1 MTKNNAAEISLR
13 SLSLLAGLLV
23 AVLIILFA
31 GFLRYSWVAERES
44 ATREI
49 SSPLR
54 FAATYCEGYFGRV
67 EKQHRILALELLEQ
81 KGQVS
86 AGKAMKMLNNYK
98 GINHDQRWFS
108 LLSASGELIA
118 ETDTA
123 LNEHRPYYL
132 SEIPVRQL
140 PIEALPEERLELE
153 QIQEG
158 VSEESLTLPF
168 RFAIRDTQGELKYLV
183 RSRLR
188 LGLLQDFWKT
198 ALIPQESTF
207 GFLHHQGYLVSSY
220 SANPGAKTEKD
231 FGNASTLAL
240 AKHLQSTGFPTGGF
254 LQVHHNVEGPGHLVV
269 FQKLTY
275 HPITVFSSIPMSY
288 VWAGWWGRVRIP
300 TILVLAL
307 LVVGIATYWLVV
319 TQHQE
324 KRRFI
329 RKQLQLQDVAQG
341 ILVTQEQERARIS
354 HELHDEIGQSLTALK
369 ITINRAQQNV
379 VDRGRVESLLSTG
392 QQMVESL
399 MNDVREIAY
408 RLRPS
413 ELDQLGLAAALR
425 AHLEKAVRPLVQNV
439 TFLENLGDRRFS
451 ADLELCCF
459 RVAQE
464 ALTNCLRHAKAT
476 GLEVSLNYEPP
487 YLTLSVVDNGVGFDA
502 ASYYSAPDH
511 SRSLG
516 LVGMRERVMANGG
529 RFGIRRLPESGT
541 EVTATFDRA
550 GDFW

>member
-1 MTKNNAAEISLR
+1 MTKRNAAEISLQ
-13 SLSLLAGLLV
+13 SLSLLASLLLT
-23 AVLIILFA
+23 VLIILFA

-54 FAATYCEGYFGRV
+54 FAATYCEGYFTRI

-81 KGQVS
+81 KGQIS
-86 AGKAMKMLNNYK
+86 ADKAIKMLNNYK

-108 LLSASGELIA
+108 LLSASGELVA

-123 LNEHRPYYL
+123 LGEHRPYYL
-132 SEIPVRQL
+132 SEIPVRRL
-140 PIEALPEERLELE
+140 PIEAIPEERLELE
-153 QIQEG
+153 QIQETIP
-158 VSEESLTLPF
+158 EESLTLPF
-168 RFAIRDTQGELKYLV
+168 RYAVRDARGELKYLV

-207 GFLHHQGYLVSSY
+207 GFLHHQGYLVSGY
-220 SANPGAKTEKD
+220 SANPGAQTEKD
-231 FGNASTLAL
+231 FGKPSTLAL
-240 AKHLQSTGFPTGGF
+240 AKHLQSAGFPTSGF
-254 LQVHHNVEGPGHLVV
+254 LQIHHDAEGPDQLVV

-275 HPITVFSSIPMSY
+275 HPVTVFSSIPMSY
-288 VWAGWWGRVRIP
+288 VWAGWWGRVKIP
-300 TILVLAL
+300 TILVFAL

-319 TQHQE
+319 SQHQE

-329 RKQLQLQDVAQG
+329 RKQLQLHDVAQG

-379 VDRGRVESLLSTG
+379 IDRSRVESLLSTG
-392 QQMVESL
+392 QQMVETL

-425 AHLEKAVRPLVQNV
+425 AHLEKTIRPLMQNV
-439 TFLENLGDRRFS
+439 TFLENLGNRRFPPN
-451 ADLELCCF
+451 LELCCF

-476 GLEVSLNYEPP
+476 VLEVSLNSESTH
-487 YLTLSVVDNGVGFDA
+487 LTLSIVDNGVGFDP
-502 ASYYSAPDH
+502 ASYYSAQDN

-529 RFGIRRLPESGT
+529 RFGIRRLPKGGA
-541 EVTATFDRA
+541 EVTATFDMA
-550 GDFW
+550 GEA

>member
-1 MTKNNAAEISLR
+1 MTKSNEAEISLR
-13 SLSLLAGLLV
+13 SLNLLAGLLLM
-23 AVLIILFA
+23 VLVILFA

-44 ATREI
+44 AIREI

-54 FAATYCEGYFGRV
+54 FAATYCEGYFTRI

-81 KGQVS
+81 KGQIS
-86 AGKAMKMLNNYK
+86 AKKAMKMLNNYK

-108 LLSASGELIA
+108 LISASGELIA

-140 PIEALPEERLELE
+140 PIEALPEEHLELE

-158 VSEESLTLPF
+158 IFEESLTLPF
-168 RFAIRDTQGELKYLV
+168 RYAVRDTRGELKYLV

-198 ALIPQESTF
+198 ALIPQESTI

-220 SANPGAKTEKD
+220 SANPGAQTVTK
-231 FGNASTLAL
+231 FGKPNTLPL
-240 AKHLQSTGFPTGGF
+240 SKHLESTGFPTSGF
-254 LQVHHNVEGPGHLVV
+254 VQIHHDAVGADQLVV

-275 HPITVFSSIPMSY
+275 HPVTVFSSIPMAY
-288 VWAGWWGRVRIP
+288 VWAGWWGRVKIP

-319 TQHQE
+319 RQRHE
-324 KRRFI
+324 KQRFV
-329 RKQLQLQDVAQG
+329 RKQVQLQDVTQG

-369 ITINRAQQNV
+369 ITINRAQQDIVN
-379 VDRGRVESLLSTG
+379 RGKVESLLSRG
-392 QQMVESL
+392 QQMVETL

-413 ELDQLGLAAALR
+413 ELDQLGLGAALR
-425 AHLEKAVRPLVQNV
+425 AHLDKTIRPLVQKV
-439 TFLENLGDRRFS
+439 TFLENLGDRRLPPN
-451 ADLELCCF
+451 LELCCF

-464 ALTNCLRHAKAT
+464 ALTNSLRHAKAT
-476 GLEVSLNYEPP
+476 ALDVSLNYEAPQ
-487 YLTLSVVDNGVGFDA
+487 LRLSIIDNGVGFDA
-502 ASYYSAPDH
+502 GSYYSAQDH
-511 SRSLG
+511 SKSLG
-516 LVGMRERVMANGG
+516 LIGMRERVMANGG
-529 RFGIRRLPESGT
+529 RFSIRGGSEGGT
-541 EVTATFDRA
+541 EVTAIFDMA
-550 GDFW
+550 EDA